1 MPHDLVY
8 IAIGSNIDPIKHIPP
23 ALDALRNHPDI
34 DMMAVSSLYISE
46 ALDRPEQ
53 PNYLNGV
60 LSIETSLS
68 PENLKFQVLRPI
80 EDQQGRVRTDDRFAP
95 RTLDLDI
102 ILFGNRVIPEGP
114 VQVPDPAI
122 GRHAFVT
129 IPLLEIAPTIRI
141 PGMAEDLASLA
152 AMSPE
157 EILEVDDSL
166 TRLVQKGLP
175 HG

>member
-1 MPHDLVY
+1 MSPELVY
-8 IAIGSNIDPIKHIPP
+8 ISIGSNIDPVKHIPP

-34 DMMAVSSLYISE
+34 DVKAISSLYISE

-60 LSIETSLS
+60 ILIETSIS
-68 PENLKFQVLRPI
+68 PESLKFDVLRPI

-102 ILFGNRVIPEGP
+102 ILFGDRVIVEGP
-114 VQVPDPAI
+114 VEVPDPAI

-129 IPLLEIAPTIRI
+129 IPLLEIAPTICI

-152 AMSPE
+152 TMSPE
-157 EILEVDDSL
+157 EVLEVDDSL